1 MTSVPSLITSLNN
14 ALFVRSISIVQ
25 TGSPYK
31 IAEIEQEKY
40 SRVRMIVQNILD
52 NWRVQF
58 FKCIDQDG
66 DGIVSIDY
74 LLEQME
80 AKLEDCRP
88 KFMLLRNIRECPAKT
103 MGYNT
108 FMSVLDNDRH
118 FGKHLVV
125 NSIHPLLHI
134 NPHQSDI
141 KRGSVQREYGV
152 IFKEWKQVWMV
163 LTEDALYFYKQEIV
177 DLRFCEAVEMTQ
189 TSFRLRSAD
198 GPIHIKTDHLIR
210 NMERMKRHREVSL
223 SRQKK
228 TYVSKLAGELDELDM
243 TPMSDDA
250 EELMDQMHEI
260 EDNVTTRR
268 IIRNFGIPF
277 GIWLTLMI
285 LMTTVSQCRTTV
297 DFLIVFNTTPV
308 QSAETIEHERR
319 ETLREENPHK
329 RPPPEALPPH
339 LPPLSPSLSPPS
351 SSSSGLHT
359 RSPSTRFYRFH
370 SQCRFDFTAFNSDH
384 DALVTI
390 LSLVLPGIAVLF
402 LAQLVG
408 HVMLSREGTATDR
421 GNRTMCNA

>member
-198 GPIHIKTDHLIR
+198 GPIHIKTDLKNRRDRQGWLTIKTSTIMDRRINVTCQILASSPEAAALPHNNTVHMLFFSIDRANSTVNHLIH
-210 NMERMKRHREVSL
+210 NAERMKRHREDL

-228 TYVSKLAGELDELDM
+228 THVSKLAGELD
-243 TPMSDDA
+243 S
-250 EELMDQMHEI
+250 
-260 EDNVTTRR
+260 
-268 IIRNFGIPF
+268 
-277 GIWLTLMI
+277 
-285 LMTTVSQCRTTV
+285 
-297 DFLIVFNTTPV
+297 
-308 QSAETIEHERR
+308 
-319 ETLREENPHK
+319 
-329 RPPPEALPPH
+329 
-339 LPPLSPSLSPPS
+339 
-351 SSSSGLHT
+351 
-359 RSPSTRFYRFH
+359 
-370 SQCRFDFTAFNSDH
+370 
-384 DALVTI
+384 
-390 LSLVLPGIAVLF
+390 
-402 LAQLVG
+402 
-408 HVMLSREGTATDR
+408 
-421 GNRTMCNA
+421 